1 MKSTRIRRQFL
12 LTLSCLALPVAAVS
26 GCANFQET
34 RAIEAFTQALQEED
48 LGDLKKSTSDRFEQ
62 KALRLSES
70 IEDFAVLRLPQGD
83 VEVLDVEDASDT
95 EKRVTVKI
103 GKSQEKFRYR
113 LLRESGSRKWV
124 VDDIYL
130 RKKKDGVVSTKPV
143 TELMDLVSTV
153 REFLTAWSSGDRTE
167 ILDVATPQ
175 LGELLAS
182 LPRPYLNYLA
192 NRVIGDRSSETKV
205 RPEAQMDDDVAVVRL
220 PRKSGQMIISFE
232 KTDGHWLVS
241 DLAVESRKDNQH
253 VSSVVQFATVLDS
266 AAEFLDAY
274 NARDK
279 ASLATV
285 TDQSFFEHSLE
296 PAKLET
302 VPLPT
307 AEEAAT
313 SEFQLK
319 LENGIADFLVPT
331 KTELIKISLSRIEG
345 EDAATQD
352 RYLVDDVTLYEL
364 DGNEEKR
371 LSALFLSHA
380 MVELFSESLSLRD
393 LQSVRLMSTP
403 DFRSRIWNQPGMDER
418 LLMRLPMPEIEN
430 AKPQIKTTIF
440 MGSVTEVTV
449 SQGSRYLVYVLE
461 DSNGQLLVD
470 DVLMPVV
477 GRPNSLKTTLGAL
490 IPLYQ
495 FAEALQAGD
504 RPQLHA
510 LSSQDLN
517 TTVWHATEQVPLIGV
532 SPGRHLQ
539 APLTGLEQN
548 DRQISLQLGDDTFGA
563 RILLT
568 REDSRLVVDDIRFI
582 SGPEVRQRVDL
593 KEAMKIEIARQRGD
607 RRVQSRN

>member
-1 MKSTRIRRQFL
+1 MKSTRIRRQSL
-12 LTLSCLALPVAAVS
+12 PTLSCLILTVATLS
-26 GCANFQET
+26 GCANFHET

-48 LGDLKKSTSDRFEQ
+48 LGDLKENASSRFEQ

-70 IEDFAVLRLPQGD
+70 IDDFAVLRLPRGD
-83 VEVLDVEDASDT
+83 VEVLDVEEVSDV

-103 GKSQEKFRYR
+103 GTSQEKLRYR
-113 LLRESGSRKWV
+113 ILREADSRKWV
-124 VDDIYL
+124 VDDIFL
-130 RKKKDGVVSTKPV
+130 RKKKDGIISTKPV
-143 TELMDLVSTV
+143 TELMDLVTTV
-153 REFLTAWSSGDRTE
+153 REFLAAWSGGDRSE

-192 NRVIGDRSSETKV
+192 NRVIGDRAGETKV

-232 KTDGHWLVS
+232 KEDGRWLVS

-266 AAEFLDAY
+266 AAKFLDAY
-274 NARDK
+274 NNGNKGA
-279 ASLATV
+279 LAVV
-285 TDQSFFEHSLE
+285 TRPSFFEHSLE
-296 PAKLET
+296 PARLDT

-307 AEEAAT
+307 ADAAADT
-313 SEFQLK
+313 EFQLK

-331 KTELIKISLSRIEG
+331 ESELIKISLSRVEG
-345 EDAATQD
+345 EDAATRD

-393 LQSVRLMSTP
+393 LQSVRLMATP
-403 DFRSRIWNQPGMDER
+403 DFRQRIWNLPGMDDR

-430 AKPQIKTTIF
+430 ARPEIKTTVF
-440 MGSVTEVTV
+440 MGPVTEVTV

-477 GRPNSLKTTLGAL
+477 GRPNSLKTTLEAL
-490 IPLYQ
+490 IPIYQ
-495 FAEALQAGD
+495 FAHALQTGD
-504 RPQLHA
+504 RPQLHV
-510 LSSQDLN
+510 LSSRDLN
-517 TTVWHATEQVPLIGV
+517 TTVWHASEQIPLIGID
-532 SPGRHLQ
+532 PLKHLQ
-539 APLTGLEQN
+539 APLTTMEQN
-548 DRQISLQLGDDTFGA
+548 DRQTVLRMGDDTFGA
-563 RILLT
+563 QVLLS
-568 REDSRLVVDDIRFI
+568 REDGQLVVDDVRLI
-582 SGPEVRQRVDL
+582 SGPELRQRVDL
-593 KEAMKIEIARQRGD
+593 KQAMKVEIARQRGD
-607 RRVQSRN
+607 SRVQSQR